1 MESTIIKDEMLKFF
15 SQLNDAEQQS
25 VLNMVKTFL
34 KSRYPISNT
43 TGDFYPVTMEE
54 YNKELEEAD
63 AEIEAGDFVTHEEVK
78 RLFSR

>member
-43 TGDFYPVTMEE
+43 TGDFHPVTMEE
-54 YNKELEEAD
+54 YNKELE
-63 AEIEAGDFVTHEEVK
+63 AEEDQFNTEEVD
-78 RLFSR
+78 